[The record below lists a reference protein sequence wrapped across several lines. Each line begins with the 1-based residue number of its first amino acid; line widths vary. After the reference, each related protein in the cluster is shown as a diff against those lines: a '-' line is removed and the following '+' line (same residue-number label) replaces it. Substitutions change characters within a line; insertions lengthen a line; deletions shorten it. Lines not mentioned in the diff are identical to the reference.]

1 MASGGI
7 FPWRVL
13 FCEFVSQSCY
23 TPTQTNTHTY
33 TMVQQIKSAE
43 EFEQAIA
50 TEGKLVIID
59 FFATWCGP
67 CKMISPMVEKF
78 AVEYSQAAFFKL
90 DVDEVGTIAQ
100 KHDVTAMPTFLYF
113 KDGKE
118 IARVVGANPA
128 GIKQTIAQ
136 HA

>member
-1 MASGGI
+1 
-7 FPWRVL
+7 
-13 FCEFVSQSCY
+13 
-23 TPTQTNTHTY
+23 
-33 TMVQQIKSAE
+33 MVQQIKSAE